1 MTNIPKSYADKK
13 LKQFGTEYVN
23 EEARLYFI
31 EKLDEY
37 ADKLAEETDKTLRI
51 RKGKKILVKD
61 IELAY
66 KYI

>member
-23 EEARLYFI
+23 EEARLFFI
-31 EKLDEY
+31 EKLNEY
-37 ADKLAEETDKTLRI
+37 ADKLAEETDKTLKI

-61 IELAY
+61 IELAHR
-66 KYI
+66 YI

>member
-1 MTNIPKSYADKK
+1 MTNIPKSYADEK

-31 EKLDEY
+31 KKLDEY
-37 ADKLAEETDKTLRI
+37 ADELSKQTDKSLKI

-61 IELAY
+61 IELAF
-66 KYI
+66 KYL